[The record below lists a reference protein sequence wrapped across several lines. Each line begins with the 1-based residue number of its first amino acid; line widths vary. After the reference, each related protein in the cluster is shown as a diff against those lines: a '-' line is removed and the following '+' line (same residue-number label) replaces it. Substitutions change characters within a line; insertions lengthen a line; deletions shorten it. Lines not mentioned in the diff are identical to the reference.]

1 MKTIED
7 CTNCK
12 DKKVRRNG
20 FDEFRKLIDEIGKKY
35 DLDKN
40 LFKMN
45 VKLNEEALCE
55 GCKRKEIR
63 KLADKCGDEEIAEF
77 LYKCRLNR

>member
-55 GCKRKEIR
+55 GKKSE
-63 KLADKCGDEEIAEF
+63 
-77 LYKCRLNR
+77 N